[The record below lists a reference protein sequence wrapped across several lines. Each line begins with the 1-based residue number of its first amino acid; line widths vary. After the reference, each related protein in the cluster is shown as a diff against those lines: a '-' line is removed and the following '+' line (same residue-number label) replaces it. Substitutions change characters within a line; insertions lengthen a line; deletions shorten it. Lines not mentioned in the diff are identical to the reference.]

1 MVHLNRK
8 APCQRCRAA
17 LRPHPRMQASGPPPP
32 HQPGLPGLSGP
43 AAAAARWRRCQ
54 RTGVPQCL
62 LLLAA
67 SRQRHLWAQVI
78 RVHISHLLCN
88 LAGRSPQ
95 AGGLPTRLQGSS
107 AACARQICPRTLA
120 AWLPAQCTATVS
132 LLSFHLRTTLVH
144 GCQWLLVAPNLL
156 RFHPFHYGH
165 PLQMAQPPANNKC
178 PLRLLL
184 LLSCQ
189 YSPAILP
196 VPPLSPPCRWWRTL
210 LPTSPPTSAARMC
223 ARGTAPWRPAS
234 TSHAKAASCSR
245 WGGWVRGWWCL
256 LEGAAQHHGR
266 KLRCHLQ
273 VLLSWRVVRRH
284 CPLPAGLGLL
294 RGGV

>member
-1 MVHLNRK
+1 
-8 APCQRCRAA
+8 
-17 LRPHPRMQASGPPPP
+17 MQASGPPPP

-78 RVHISHLLCN
+78 RVHVSHLLCN

-165 PLQMAQPPANNKC
+165 PLQMAQLPANNKC

-189 YSPAILP
+189 YSPTILP
-196 VPPLSPPCRWWRTL
+196 VPPPGPPLQMVEDAATNESPYIGGKDVCAWDCALAPRLYLARQGCKL
-210 LPTSPPTSAARMC
+210 LKVGWVGAWVVVLVGGCSP
-223 ARGTAPWRPAS
+223 APWP
-234 TSHAKAASCSR
+234 
-245 WGGWVRGWWCL
+245 
-256 LEGAAQHHGR
+256 
-266 KLRCHLQ
+266 
-273 VLLSWRVVRRH
+273 
-284 CPLPAGLGLL
+284 
-294 RGGV
+294 